1 MNIKFF
7 SFQFMIALIF
17 TFNVNAQ
24 PEIEM
29 VFVEGG
35 KFMMGSNE
43 GEEFNKPAHEVSVK
57 SFNIGKYEITQMQ
70 WRTVM
75 GYNPSYF
82 SNCDNCP
89 VETISWKDIQKFIKK
104 LNLDTGKKYRL
115 PTEAEWE
122 FAARGGIKS
131 KGFTFSGG
139 NNIAEVA
146 WYFGNS
152 DSTIHKVGLKQP
164 NELGI
169 YDMTG
174 NVWEW
179 SSDLANSFSDNSWK
193 NEGNYR
199 ILRGGSWISGEDV
212 CNPWYREYDGPKC
225 QRPSGGFRLALDN

>member
-82 SNCDNCP
+82 SNCDDCP

-174 NVWEW
+174 NVWE
-179 SSDLANSFSDNSWK
+179 SCSDRAQYYLNDKRGDKF
-193 NEGNYR
+193 R
-199 ILRGGSWISGEDV
+199 MLRGGSWKSAEDISF
-212 CNPWYREYDGPKC
+212 PWYRDYDNIKVG
-225 QRPSGGFRLALDN
+225 RPSSGFRLAMDN

>member
-1 MNIKFF
+1 
-7 SFQFMIALIF
+7 MIALIF

-70 WRTVM
+70 WRMVM

-82 SNCDNCP
+82 SNCDDCP

-174 NVWEW
+174 NVWE
-179 SSDLANSFSDNSWK
+179 SCSDRAQYYLNDKRGDKF
-193 NEGNYR
+193 R
-199 ILRGGSWISGEDV
+199 MLRGGSWKSAEDISF
-212 CNPWYREYDGPKC
+212 PWYRDYDNIKVG
-225 QRPSGGFRLALDN
+225 RPSSGFRLALDN

>member
-1 MNIKFF
+1 
-7 SFQFMIALIF
+7 MIALLF
-17 TFNVNAQ
+17 TFNVSAQ

-43 GEEFNKPAHEVSVK
+43 GEEFNKPAHEV
-57 SFNIGKYEITQMQ
+57 
-70 WRTVM
+70 
-75 GYNPSYF
+75 
-82 SNCDNCP
+82 
-89 VETISWKDIQKFIKK
+89 ISWKDIQKFIKK

-146 WYFGNS
+146 WYFENS

-174 NVWEW
+174 NVWE
-179 SSDLANSFSDNSWK
+179 SCSDRAQYYLNDKRGDKF
-193 NEGNYR
+193 R
-199 ILRGGSWISGEDV
+199 MLRGGSWKSAEDISF
-212 CNPWYREYDGPKC
+212 PWYRDYDNIKVG
-225 QRPSGGFRLALDN
+225 RPSSGFRLAMDN